1 MTALKKY
8 TRLEASGL
16 WKESKKA
23 GFIEILISIGKTSVI
38 LSDYNDNPL
47 THWSLAAIKLVSQN
61 PNEAM
66 FSTDLDN
73 GEILLI
79 KDSHMIE
86 ALLLFI
92 NRDPQKPR
100 NNKVFIKTCVSLL
113 VILLTTFILYFP
125 SKIKELV
132 ASVISKQHERQIIAP
147 FLHTHIE
154 SSGGICTSKKTDE
167 ISRKIVNLVDK
178 TNSFISFSIIRNQK
192 LNVFTGFFMFSNL
205 VFTGIIFASLSAMLG
220 GGGLVFTRLALPQTD
235 AFTLSFL
242 RWFILAVILFLIYW
256 RQLNFSKMGKLDRF
270 QISLLG
276 LIYFAGFPILLTL
289 GLTFTTA
296 GRAGIIFATMPIWTL
311 VISSIF
317 QIEAITKSSYLQYLL
332 QFSEYLLH

>member
-192 LNVFTGFFMFSNL
+192 LNVLHLPSGEILISRRFLENSNSGERLLQLLENELRRAIDRKPLDTLINQQTYYQLIKFVLGFELELSIEEINDFLRPSPKFTN
-205 VFTGIIFASLSAMLG
+205 A
-220 GGGLVFTRLALPQTD
+220 QTD
-235 AFTLSFL
+235 RLDDFSWVALQN
-242 RWFILAVILFLIYW
+242 AC
-256 RQLNFSKMGKLDRF
+256 LN
-270 QISLLG
+270 
-276 LIYFAGFPILLTL
+276 
-289 GLTFTTA
+289 
-296 GRAGIIFATMPIWTL
+296 
-311 VISSIF
+311 
-317 QIEAITKSSYLQYLL
+317 
-332 QFSEYLLH
+332 